1 MKIVVLAGGLS
12 PERNVSL
19 SSGAKIAG
27 ALRGLG
33 HTAALVDMYFGLED
47 YPGMTPEELYGAPVP
62 ARWQSVDRTAPNL
75 EEVKASRK

>member
-19 SSGAKIAG
+19 SSGSKIAG

-33 HTAALVDMYFGLED
+33 HHAALVDMYFGLED
-47 YPGMTPEELYGAPVP
+47 YPGLTEAALYEADFQRAGR
-62 ARWQSVDRTAPNL
+62 RWTGRPPIW
-75 EEVKASRK
+75 RR

>member
-19 SSGAKIAG
+19 SSGTMIAQ

-33 HTAALVDMYFGLED
+33 HEAALVDMYFGLED
-47 YPGMTPEELYGAPVP
+47 YPGLTGEGLYAAAFPGK
-62 ARWQSVDRTAPNL
+62 WRTVSRLMPH
-75 EEVKASRK
+75 AS